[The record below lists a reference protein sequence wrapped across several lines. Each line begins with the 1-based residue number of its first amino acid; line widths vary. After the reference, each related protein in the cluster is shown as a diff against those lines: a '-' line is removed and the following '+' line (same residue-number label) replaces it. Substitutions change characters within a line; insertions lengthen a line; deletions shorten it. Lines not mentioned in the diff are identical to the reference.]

1 MNQLIK
7 RCVMLTLIWTS
18 TIFIT
23 WCTLFNKKENVEEQK
38 NQEITMKNDN
48 KIQSFDSLVLT
59 TNEKFSNWVSEF
71 FQKSDKYLNEKKIK
85 SEAKWNITISY
96 WNVVWT
102 INFDSMWKIDKEL
115 NKLFWKLAF
124 WFEWKNLKEIDENQ
138 KDIKVDIWIEWILWW
153 KTSFVKITNWE
164 LWWIDMF
171 LFPENWSKLLKKI
184 KDKWIRFHWKTICD
198 KWHKDYSEQW
208 CMISKKLNNFKEE
221 FIKVA
226 SNTWEVRSNHFEMQE
241 NIKKI
246 IEKWIKESITT
257 EMLTKWNET
266 EIDWKKAYQFD
277 INKELFKEKII
288 SIVSEIY
295 DEVSKTQD
303 NNYFL
308 TTMRYWEIDESENQ
322 ENKEE
327 MKKEFLKW
335 FEKLE
340 IRDFEWYLIDS
351 WDWEIDID
359 IKNITFW
366 VKQDEKKKENC
377 DKEKWTCDLKD
388 FTVIDEDEILSKK
401 EFKLSFSTIKKELK
415 LTSLENWKENVE
427 IKFNWEKT
435 NEWYKFTINIS
446 PTIEWKKLQDVI
458 SIVSVNWLNSTE
470 NWEEWK
476 SHNMIT
482 IKKEL
487 WQSWWFFEF
496 DKNIVIKFDYEIKT
510 DFNWFE
516 DITNPEKSISY
527 TKLEN
532 DIKKLENKNDLV
544 QEKIDWNLEI
554 KDKNI
559 KK

>member
-1 MNQLIK
+1 
-7 RCVMLTLIWTS
+7 
-18 TIFIT
+18 
-23 WCTLFNKKENVEEQK
+23 
-38 NQEITMKNDN
+38 
-48 KIQSFDSLVLT
+48 
-59 TNEKFSNWVSEF
+59 
-71 FQKSDKYLNEKKIK
+71 
-85 SEAKWNITISY
+85 
-96 WNVVWT
+96 
-102 INFDSMWKIDKEL
+102 
-115 NKLFWKLAF
+115 
-124 WFEWKNLKEIDENQ
+124 
-138 KDIKVDIWIEWILWW
+138 
-153 KTSFVKITNWE
+153 
-164 LWWIDMF
+164 
-171 LFPENWSKLLKKI
+171 
-184 KDKWIRFHWKTICD
+184 
-198 KWHKDYSEQW
+198 
-208 CMISKKLNNFKEE
+208 
-221 FIKVA
+221 
-226 SNTWEVRSNHFEMQE
+226 
-241 NIKKI
+241 
-246 IEKWIKESITT
+246 
-257 EMLTKWNET
+257 MLTKWNET

-388 FTVIDEDEILSKK
+388 FTVIDENEILSKK
-401 EFKLSFSTIKKELK
+401 EFKLSFSTIKKELT

-458 SIVSVNWLNSTE
+458 SIISVNWLNSTE